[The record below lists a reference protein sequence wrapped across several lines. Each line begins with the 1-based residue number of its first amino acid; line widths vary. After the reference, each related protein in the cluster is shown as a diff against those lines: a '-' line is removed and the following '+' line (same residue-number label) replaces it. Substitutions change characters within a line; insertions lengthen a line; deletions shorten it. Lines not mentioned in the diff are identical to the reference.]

1 MGGTAGKASGGDA
14 WLVRFCASTACEV
27 QLTALHPD
35 GLSRSGAASATAFTT
50 SRRVSDQRRAASF
63 TVHPDG
69 LKRWVCIPE
78 TDREKRWPLRS
89 WRGLAKGW
97 TSRASGFFAEL
108 IGSKDRT
115 AEGSI
120 TSSGASWRFGW
131 PPNRPSAE
139 KLRILEDLRARI
151 LAIAASRKP
160 LKTSGRC
167 RPRGKHGERGNR
179 GRERVPM
186 LDPSW

>member
-69 LKRWVCIPE
+69 LERWVSRSE

-89 WRGLAKGW
+89 WRGLAKGC

-108 IGSKDRT
+108 IGLKDRK
-115 AEGSI
+115 AEFI
-120 TSSGASWRFGW
+120 
-131 PPNRPSAE
+131 N
-139 KLRILEDLRARI
+139 D
-151 LAIAASRKP
+151 P
-160 LKTSGRC
+160 LNHPAGLGSGR
-167 RPRGKHGERGNR
+167 RKLQRSDRRKAGSVHRGSG
-179 GRERVPM
+179 GRNQRAPPACEVLR
-186 LDPSW
+186 LA